1 MLPGENRHI
10 LLLSFCWW
18 CQHKC
23 CSALMS
29 TWRRCTV
36 SYFLQHGNSFLML
49 FTFVICLF
57 IQSWQ
62 YVIDIFASLSV
73 DAVHWCHYQLLD
85 HWCGRVSLASGGLQW
100 PTQGRKTIFN
110 CFKCFFSPVKL
121 NKWQHNNRS
130 VRRNKKTGAVVDIS
144 SWLRPLIV
152 SLISLNWRWGTSSS
166 ESRLNVVGSNSIV

>member
-10 LLLSFCWW
+10 LLSFCWW

-23 CSALMS
+23 CSALML
-29 TWRRCTV
+29 TL
-36 SYFLQHGNSFLML
+36 YSFLFSATRKFFSYALYLCNL
-49 FTFVICLF
+49 FLYSIMAVCYWHFCITFRRYCALV
-57 IQSWQ
+57 
-62 YVIDIFASLSV
+62 SLSTFGPLV
-73 DAVHWCHYQLLD
+73 WTGQLGI
-85 HWCGRVSLASGGLQW
+85 WSLQW

-152 SLISLNWRWGTSSS
+152 SLLSLNWRWGTSSS